1 MLDTMSEIQKRKL
14 TKNDIKK
21 AFENAIIKTA
31 DDVFQDKV
39 DELYMIYLADVKN
52 LTDEEALESYENKK
66 HEDDFIEYIKK
77 MLSYF

>member
-39 DELYMIYLADVKN
+39 DELYRIYLADVKN